1 MTTVLKVNPE
11 GLLTR
16 EEEEGRDSSS
26 IWRGALFGGHLQF
39 VSSLLS
45 FWGLG
50 FCGFPGRSGIAHHS
64 PSPPTNVGSSEQQI
78 SVITVGL

>member
-11 GLLTR
+11 GLLPR

-26 IWRGALFGGHLQF
+26 IWRGALFGGHLQ
-39 VSSLLS
+39 S

-50 FCGFPGRSGIAHHS
+50 FCGFPGRNGVAHHS

-78 SVITVGL
+78 RL